1 MGTYYVSNDTN
12 GTWKRVNNDISNGGF
27 DVNGIDDKMRT
38 KYRRGSGCI
47 LYTIPTEAQSQYC
60 RLTLYMNLQLDNSSG
75 GGVQATRCGSYFK
88 GLDIIATRPLSQQSM
103 GSSAESFVS
112 GETYAE
118 A

>member
-75 GGVQATRCGSYFK
+75 GGVQQLGVVLISK
-88 GLDIIATRPLSQQSM
+88 D
-103 GSSAESFVS
+103 
-112 GETYAE
+112 
-118 A
+118 